1 MLITPFTAKME
12 ISHTFATI
20 VNGEHVVYCRFKN
33 IATFSYGN
41 VFASY
46 DKTKMTKIVKILYW
60 FVWGKIAMTSIL
72 GLGYETFGHFLGT
85 EA

>member
-12 ISHTFATI
+12 ISRTVATI

-33 IATFSYGN
+33 IATFLYGK

-46 DKTKMTKIVKILYW
+46 DKTMIAKIVKILYW

-72 GLGYETFGHFLGT
+72 GLGY
-85 EA
+85 